1 MLILLIK
8 FNPIKKKV
16 IEMNVSNKIWK
27 KQKFSEFGKLIKS
40 NPIKEVIELNIN
52 NKTFYFLYNY
62 CIKTL
67 NTNQKTQ

>member
-27 KQKFSEFGKLIKS
+27 KQKFSEIGKLIKS

-52 NKTFYFLYNY
+52 NKTFYFYTILV
-62 CIKTL
+62 
-67 NTNQKTQ
+67 

>member
-27 KQKFSEFGKLIKS
+27 KQKFSE
-40 NPIKEVIELNIN
+40 IKEVIELNIN
-52 NKTFYFLYNY
+52 NIVSYKTFYFLYNY
-62 CIKTL
+62 CIKT

>member
-1 MLILLIK
+1 MSVTK
-8 FNPIKKKV
+8 FGR
-16 IEMNVSNKIWK
+16 NKS
-27 KQKFSEFGKLIKS
+27 FLNLEKLIKS

-52 NKTFYFLYNY
+52 NKTFYFLYNN

>member
-27 KQKFSEFGKLIKS
+27 KQKFSEFGK
-40 NPIKEVIELNIN
+40 IN
-52 NKTFYFLYNY
+52 K
-62 CIKTL
+62 IQPDKRSH
-67 NTNQKTQ
+67 